1 MIIFVIITL
10 ISGFSNLGI
19 VILNSRFVQH
29 ISYGKNNDIRL
40 NFKNYLDEVLPT
52 HNLTTLA
59 ESGFFPN
66 YDANSLPMLYSN
78 GKEVRA
84 DNGEVILYLPFIN
97 FECLRDFDNKVG
109 QSFTKT
115 QFVDFINKHG
125 LNNNRIINYMGNQT
139 VQQCFNDLV
148 TCKSRGFSQNSKHSQ
163 NYEKTRELFLICLIA
178 PVLTAMVVTL
188 VGCITYKCNCPK
200 KTITAV

>member
-40 NFKNYLDEVLPT
+40 NFENYLDEVLPT

-59 ESGFFPN
+59 EDGFFPN

-97 FECLRDFDNKVG
+97 FECLRF
-109 QSFTKT
+109 
-115 QFVDFINKHG
+115 
-125 LNNNRIINYMGNQT
+125 R
-139 VQQCFNDLV
+139 
-148 TCKSRGFSQNSKHSQ
+148 
-163 NYEKTRELFLICLIA
+163 
-178 PVLTAMVVTL
+178 
-188 VGCITYKCNCPK
+188 
-200 KTITAV
+200 